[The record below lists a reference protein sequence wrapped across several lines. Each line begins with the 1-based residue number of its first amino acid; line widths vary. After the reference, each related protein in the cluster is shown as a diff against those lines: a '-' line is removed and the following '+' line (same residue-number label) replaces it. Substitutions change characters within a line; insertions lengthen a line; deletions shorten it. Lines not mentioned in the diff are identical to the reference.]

1 MRHLTSFE
9 TFLSESAFHAALA
22 KAKEQG
28 LKEFDF
34 KGKTYPVHEGSV
46 EKNDEVNEGSTDEN
60 LAKLSDEALLIM
72 CDTFNDYHKNA
83 KGKLSDND
91 MAFLMKLYNEK
102 AKRKLK

>member
-1 MRHLTSFE
+1 MKHLTSFE
-9 TFLSESAFHAALA
+9 SFVNESAFHAALA
-22 KAKEQG
+22 NAKKQG
-28 LKEFDF
+28 LKEFEF
-34 KGKTYPVHEGSV
+34 QGKKYPVHEDAM
-46 EKNDEVNEGSTDEN
+46 DESSLNEATADEN
-60 LAKLSDEALLIM
+60 IAKLSDEALMIM